1 MSKSRPEDDET
12 PRLPIPTQIVS
23 NGEYLPQPQTPQQ
36 KQVDALVQELAEQRA
51 RKLGMKRRDFLR
63 TAAGTATVL
72 FAMNQVYGCAGDDG
86 GGGMSATPTS
96 TPTQTPTAS
105 PSPTTTPFDVCEEDT
120 TDPERARE
128 IFDAEFFIMD
138 VQTHHVDLD
147 GAWNPALKNAI
158 ANLRFRDF
166 APCNFLDADCKLSL
180 ITREN
185 YIRELFLESET
196 ALAVMSGV
204 PPGAAGIL
212 PNDTMAATRDEVNT
226 LANSQRMLAQMLC
239 EPTLPEGTNGRT
251 SIHDIERN
259 VAELGSVAIKCYPG
273 SDFWWLD
280 DEEVAYPMYERAA
293 QAGIEV
299 IAVHKGFPGLFGPM
313 AAEYVQSI
321 DIPKAARD
329 WPDLNFVIY
338 HSGYYPGAVTLPDG
352 GTVPAGIE
360 QFASILEANPDI
372 TNVYAEIGS
381 TFAVSIAGGGGEA
394 MEILGRLL
402 KAIGPDRIIWGTD
415 SVWWG
420 SPQWQIDAFKA
431 FQISEQLQEQ
441 KGYPALTDEIRA
453 KIFGLNSARLYG
465 VDVEATRCTLGNDA
479 FAVARAE
486 HLERRPLPIAQTHG
500 PRTRRELLRLSAL
513 ERRVDSLR
521 TARRS

>member
-1 MSKSRPEDDET
+1 
-12 PRLPIPTQIVS
+12 V
-23 NGEYLPQPQTPQQ
+23 
-36 KQVDALVQELAEQRA
+36 RA
-51 RKLGMKRRDFLR
+51 RELGLKRRDFLR

-72 FAMNQVYGCAGDDG
+72 FAMNQIYGCAGDDG
-86 GGGMSATPTS
+86 DGRTNAAATS
-96 TPTQTPTAS
+96 TPTHTPTATPS
-105 PSPTTTPFDVCEEDT
+105 PSSTPFNVCEEDT
-120 TDPERARE
+120 LDPERART
-128 IFDAEFFIMD
+128 IFEAEYFVMD

-147 GAWNPALKNAI
+147 GAWNPPLKNAI
-158 ANLRFRDF
+158 AGLRFRDF

-196 ALAVMSGV
+196 AIAVMSGV

-212 PNDTMAATRDEVNT
+212 PNDAMATTRDEVNQ
-226 LANSQRMLAQMLC
+226 LANSERMLAQMLC
-239 EPTLPEGTNGRT
+239 EPTLPEGSNGRT
-251 SIHDIERN
+251 TIYDIERN
-259 VAELGSVAIKCYPG
+259 VQELGSVAIKCYPG

-280 DEEVAYPMYERAA
+280 DEEVAYPMYERAVA
-293 QAGIEV
+293 AGIDV

-329 WPDLNFVIY
+329 WPDLSFVIY
-338 HSGYYPGAVTLPDG
+338 HSGYYPGTTSLPDG
-352 GTVPAGIE
+352 SVVPAGIE
-360 QFASILEANPDI
+360 QFASVLEANPDI

-381 TFAVSIAGGGGEA
+381 TFAVSIAGGGIEA

-402 KAIGPDRIIWGTD
+402 KVIGPDRIVWGTD

-441 KGYPALTDEIRA
+441 RGYPPITDEIRGQ
-453 KIFGLNSARLYG
+453 IFGLNSARLYG

-479 FAVARAE
+479 FAAARAE
-486 HLERRPLPIAQTHG
+486 HLGRGPSAVAQPHG
-500 PRTRRELLRLSAL
+500 PRTRREFMRLSAL
-513 ERRVDSLR
+513 ERRIDGLR
-521 TARRS
+521 SRRG